1 MAHTW
6 SLATPPSPCSAFLH
20 FSALELLAC
29 LRSTKF
35 PFASFTWCT
44 LCLDYLPQ
52 LCSAWT
58 PPPSLPLVNISLA
71 LPRGIDALSW
81 VSSLS
86 SLHASVTAAAAAVIL
101 PDCNLKVDVVSYF
114 FSQDEEGREREREEK
129 KPAVFLLIS
138 SAFTSCLSFGGR

>member
-1 MAHTW
+1 MPTSAASQCHIPLGPYT
-6 SLATPPSPCSAFLH
+6 LAELFGTLFMTLYLCS
-20 FSALELLAC
+20 
-29 LRSTKF
+29 
-35 PFASFTWCT
+35 WCT

-71 LPRGIDALSW
+71 LPHGIDALSW

>member
-1 MAHTW
+1 MPTSAASQCHIPLGPYT
-6 SLATPPSPCSAFLH
+6 LAELFGTLFMTLYLCS
-20 FSALELLAC
+20 
-29 LRSTKF
+29 
-35 PFASFTWCT
+35 WCT